1 MFADLNEKLSG
12 VFKRLRGEA
21 RITEANITEAVKQVR
36 MALLEAD
43 VNYKVVKSFIAE
55 VQAAAL
61 GESVLKSVSPAQ
73 QFIKIVHDNLVEIL
87 GGKDYVPS
95 IPLQSV
101 PPTIIM
107 LSGLQGSGKTTSA
120 GKLGRYFSKDGKNV
134 LLVACD
140 IYRPAAID
148 QLEVLGKNLNIE
160 VYSDKSSRDAVKIA
174 RAGMDYA
181 RKTAKDVVII
191 DTAGRLHIDEELMV
205 EVENVKKAVNP
216 HYTFFVADA
225 MTGQDAVNA
234 ATEFNNR
241 LEITGVILTKT
252 DGDARGGA
260 ALSIRYAT
268 GKPLMFIGTGE
279 RPDEFEF
286 FHPDRMA
293 SRILGMGDIVSLVE
307 KAQEVI
313 DEKEAED
320 MASKMKTGF
329 DYNDILKQ
337 FSMMSK
343 LGSLESIL
351 KLIPGLP
358 KINSSD
364 IDEKRIARTKAII
377 LSMTKGERSKKDPL
391 NSSRKKRIAQGAGV
405 HVSEVNKL
413 IDQLTNMNK
422 MMKKYGSKF
431 GGGKGEVNEK
441 ELNKLM
447 KGMNFN
453 RKFK

>member
-1 MFADLNEKLSG
+1 MFADLNEKLSS
-12 VFKRLRGEA
+12 VFKRLKGEA
-21 RITEANITEAVKQVR
+21 RISEANIAEAVKQVR

-43 VNYKVVKSFIAE
+43 VNYKVVKSFVSG
-55 VQAAAL
+55 VQEAAL
-61 GESVLKSVSPAQ
+61 GESVIKSVSPAQ

-87 GGKDYVPS
+87 GGKDYEPS
-95 IPLQSV
+95 LPLQPI

-120 GKLGRYFSKDGKNV
+120 GKLGRYFAKDGKNV
-134 LLVACD
+134 LLIAAD

-148 QLEVLGKNLNIE
+148 QLEVLGKNLNID
-160 VYSDKSSRDAVKIA
+160 VYSDKSSKDAVKIA
-174 RAGMDYA
+174 RDGLEYA
-181 RKTAKDVVII
+181 KKAAKDVVIV
-191 DTAGRLHIDEELMV
+191 DTAGRLHIDEELMQ
-205 EVENVKKAVNP
+205 EVENVKKAIAP

-279 RPDEFEF
+279 KPDEFEL

-307 KAQEVI
+307 RAQEVI
-313 DEKEAED
+313 DIEEAES
-320 MASKMKTGF
+320 MADKIKTGL

-337 FSMMSK
+337 FSMMNK
-343 LGSLESIL
+343 MGSLESIL
-351 KLIPGLP
+351 KMIPGLP
-358 KINSSD
+358 KISSAD
-364 IDEKRIARTKAII
+364 IDESRIKRTQAII
-377 LSMTKGERSKKDPL
+377 YSMTKRERTKQDAL
-391 NSSRKKRIAQGAGV
+391 NGSRKKRIARGAGV
-405 HVSEVNKL
+405 SVNEVNKL

-422 MMKKYGSKF
+422 MMKKVSRKV
-431 GGGKGEVNEK
+431 GGKTPDMNMK
-441 ELNKLM
+441 DLAKIM
-447 KGMNFN
+447 KGM
-453 RKFK
+453 KF

>member
-12 VFKRLRGEA
+12 VFKRLKGEA
-21 RITEANITEAVKQVR
+21 RISEANIAEAVKQVR

-43 VNYKVVKSFIAE
+43 VNYKVVKSFVSG
-55 VQAAAL
+55 VQEAAL
-61 GESVLKSVSPAQ
+61 GESVIKSVSPAQ

-87 GGKDYVPS
+87 GGKDYEPS
-95 IPLQSV
+95 LPLQPI

-120 GKLGRYFSKDGKNV
+120 GKLGRYFAKDGKNV
-134 LLVACD
+134 LLIAAD

-148 QLEVLGKNLNIE
+148 QLEVLGKNLNID
-160 VYSDKSSRDAVKIA
+160 VYSDKSSKDAVKIA
-174 RAGMDYA
+174 RDGLEYA
-181 RKTAKDVVII
+181 KKAAKDVVIV
-191 DTAGRLHIDEELMV
+191 DTAGRLHIDEELMQ
-205 EVENVKKAVNP
+205 EVENVKKAIAP

-241 LEITGVILTKT
+241 LEVTGVILTKT

-279 RPDEFEF
+279 KPDEFEL

-307 KAQEVI
+307 RAQEVI
-313 DEKEAED
+313 DIEEAES
-320 MASKMKTGF
+320 MADKIKTGL

-337 FSMMSK
+337 FSMMNK
-343 LGSLESIL
+343 MGSLESIL
-351 KLIPGLP
+351 KMIPGLP
-358 KINSSD
+358 KISSAD
-364 IDEKRIARTKAII
+364 IDESRIKRTQAII
-377 LSMTKGERSKKDPL
+377 YSMTKRERTKQDAL
-391 NSSRKKRIAQGAGV
+391 NGSRKKRIARGAGV
-405 HVSEVNKL
+405 SVNEVNKL

-422 MMKKYGSKF
+422 MMKKVSRKV
-431 GGGKGEVNEK
+431 GGKTPDMN
-441 ELNKLM
+441 M
-447 KGMNFN
+447 KDLAKIMKSM
-453 RKFK
+453 KF

>member
-12 VFKRLRGEA
+12 VFKRLKGEA
-21 RITEANITEAVKQVR
+21 RISEANIAEAVKQVR

-43 VNYKVVKSFIAE
+43 VNYKVVKSFVSG
-55 VQAAAL
+55 VQEAAL
-61 GESVLKSVSPAQ
+61 GESVIKSVSPAQ

-87 GGKDYVPS
+87 GGKDYEPS
-95 IPLQSV
+95 LPLQPI

-120 GKLGRYFSKDGKNV
+120 GKLGRYFAKDGKNV
-134 LLVACD
+134 LLIAAD

-148 QLEVLGKNLNIE
+148 QLEVLGKNLNID
-160 VYSDKSSRDAVKIA
+160 VYSDKSSKDAVKIA
-174 RAGMDYA
+174 RDGLEYA
-181 RKTAKDVVII
+181 KKAAKDVVIV
-191 DTAGRLHIDEELMV
+191 DTAGRLHIDEELMQ
-205 EVENVKKAVNP
+205 EVENVKKAIAP

-241 LEITGVILTKT
+241 LEVTGVILTKT

-279 RPDEFEF
+279 KPDEFEL

-307 KAQEVI
+307 RAQEVI
-313 DEKEAED
+313 DIEEAES
-320 MASKMKTGF
+320 MADKIKTGL

-337 FSMMSK
+337 FSMMNK
-343 LGSLESIL
+343 MGSLESIL
-351 KLIPGLP
+351 KMIPGLP
-358 KINSSD
+358 KINSAD
-364 IDEKRIARTKAII
+364 IDESRIKRTQAII
-377 LSMTKGERSKKDPL
+377 YSMTKRERAKKDPL
-391 NSSRKKRIAQGAGV
+391 NGSRKKRIARGAGV
-405 HVSEVNKL
+405 SVNEVNKL

-422 MMKKYGSKF
+422 MMKKVSRKV
-431 GGGKGEVNEK
+431 GGKTPDMNMK
-441 ELNKLM
+441 DLAKIM
-447 KGMNFN
+447 KGM
-453 RKFK
+453 KF

>member
-12 VFKRLRGEA
+12 VFKRLKGEA
-21 RITEANITEAVKQVR
+21 RISEANIAEAVKQVR

-43 VNYKVVKSFIAE
+43 VNYKVVKSFVSG
-55 VQAAAL
+55 VQEAAL
-61 GESVLKSVSPAQ
+61 GESVIKSVSPAQ
-73 QFIKIVHDNLVEIL
+73 QFIKIVHDNLVDIL
-87 GGKDYVPS
+87 GGKDYEPS
-95 IPLQSV
+95 LPLQPI

-120 GKLGRYFSKDGKNV
+120 GKLGRYFAKDGKNV
-134 LLVACD
+134 LLIAAD

-148 QLEVLGKNLNIE
+148 QLEVLGKNLNID
-160 VYSDKSSRDAVKIA
+160 VYSDKSSKDAVKIA
-174 RAGMDYA
+174 RDGLEYA
-181 RKTAKDVVII
+181 KKAAKDVVIV
-191 DTAGRLHIDEELMV
+191 DTAGRLHIDEELMQ
-205 EVENVKKAVNP
+205 EVENVKKAIAP

-241 LEITGVILTKT
+241 LEVTGVILTKT

-279 RPDEFEF
+279 KPDEFEL

-307 KAQEVI
+307 RAQEVI
-313 DEKEAED
+313 DIEEAES
-320 MASKMKTGF
+320 MADKIKTGL

-337 FSMMSK
+337 FSMMNK
-343 LGSLESIL
+343 MGSLESIL
-351 KLIPGLP
+351 KMIPGLP
-358 KINSSD
+358 KISSAD
-364 IDEKRIARTKAII
+364 IDESRIKRTQAII
-377 LSMTKGERSKKDPL
+377 YSMTKRERAKQDPL
-391 NSSRKKRIAQGAGV
+391 NGSRKKRIARGAGV
-405 HVSEVNKL
+405 SVNEVNKL

-422 MMKKYGSKF
+422 MMKKVRRKV
-431 GGGKGEVNEK
+431 GGKTPDMNMK
-441 ELNKLM
+441 DLAKIM
-447 KGMNFN
+447 KGM
-453 RKFK
+453 KF

>member
-12 VFKRLRGEA
+12 VFKRLKGEA
-21 RITEANITEAVKQVR
+21 RISEANIAEAVKQVR

-43 VNYKVVKSFIAE
+43 VNYKVVKSFVSG
-55 VQAAAL
+55 VQEAAL
-61 GESVLKSVSPAQ
+61 GESVIKSVSPAQ
-73 QFIKIVHDNLVEIL
+73 QFIKIVHDNLVDIL
-87 GGKDYVPS
+87 GGKDYEPS
-95 IPLQSV
+95 IPLQPI

-120 GKLGRYFSKDGKNV
+120 GKLGRYFAKEGKNV
-134 LLVACD
+134 LLIAAD

-148 QLEVLGKNLNIE
+148 QLEVLGKNLNID
-160 VYSDKSSRDAVKIA
+160 VYSDKSSKDAVKIA
-174 RAGMDYA
+174 HDGLEYA
-181 RKTAKDVVII
+181 KKAAKDVVII
-191 DTAGRLHIDEELMV
+191 DTAGRLHIDEELMQ
-205 EVENVKKAVNP
+205 EVENVKKAVAP

-279 RPDEFEF
+279 KPDEFEL

-307 KAQEVI
+307 RAQEVI
-313 DEKEAED
+313 DIEDAEN
-320 MASKMKTGF
+320 MAGKIKTGL

-337 FSMMSK
+337 FSMMNK
-343 LGSLESIL
+343 MGSLESIL

-358 KINSSD
+358 KINSAD
-364 IDEKRIARTKAII
+364 IDESRIKRTQAII
-377 LSMTKGERSKKDPL
+377 YSMTKRERSKQDPL
-391 NSSRKKRIAQGAGV
+391 NGSRKKRIARGAGV
-405 HVSEVNKL
+405 SVNEVNKL

-422 MMKKYGSKF
+422 MMKKVSRKV
-431 GGGKGEVNEK
+431 GGKTPDMNMK
-441 ELNKLM
+441 DLAKIM
-447 KGMNFN
+447 KGM
-453 RKFK
+453 KF

>member
-12 VFKRLRGEA
+12 VFKRLKGEA
-21 RITEANITEAVKQVR
+21 RISEANIAEAVKQVR

-43 VNYKVVKSFIAE
+43 VNYKVVKSFVSG
-55 VQAAAL
+55 VQEAAL
-61 GESVLKSVSPAQ
+61 GESVIKSVSPAQ

-87 GGKDYVPS
+87 GGKDYEPS
-95 IPLQSV
+95 LPLQPI

-120 GKLGRYFSKDGKNV
+120 GKLGRYFAKDGKNV
-134 LLVACD
+134 LLIAAD

-148 QLEVLGKNLNIE
+148 QLEVLGKNLNID
-160 VYSDKSSRDAVKIA
+160 VYSDKSSKDAVKIA
-174 RAGMDYA
+174 RDGLEYA
-181 RKTAKDVVII
+181 KKAAKDVVIV
-191 DTAGRLHIDEELMV
+191 DTAGRLHIDEELMQ
-205 EVENVKKAVNP
+205 EVENVKKAIAP

-279 RPDEFEF
+279 KPDEFEL

-307 KAQEVI
+307 RAQEVI
-313 DEKEAED
+313 DIEEAES
-320 MASKMKTGF
+320 MADKIKTGL

-337 FSMMSK
+337 FSMMNK
-343 LGSLESIL
+343 MGSLESIL
-351 KLIPGLP
+351 KMIPGLP
-358 KINSSD
+358 KINSAD
-364 IDEKRIARTKAII
+364 IDESRIKRTQAII
-377 LSMTKGERSKKDPL
+377 YSMTKRERTKQDAL
-391 NSSRKKRIAQGAGV
+391 NGSRKKRIARGAGV
-405 HVSEVNKL
+405 SVNEVNKL

-422 MMKKYGSKF
+422 MMKKISRKV
-431 GGGKGEVNEK
+431 GGKTPDMNMK
-441 ELNKLM
+441 DLAKIM
-447 KGMNFN
+447 KGM
-453 RKFK
+453 KF

>member
-12 VFKRLRGEA
+12 VFKRLKGEA
-21 RITEANITEAVKQVR
+21 RISEANIAEVVKQVR

-43 VNYKVVKSFIAE
+43 VNYKVVKSFVSG
-55 VQAAAL
+55 VQEAAL
-61 GESVLKSVSPAQ
+61 GESVIKSVSPAQ

-87 GGKDYVPS
+87 GGKDYES
-95 IPLQSV
+95 SLPLQPI

-120 GKLGRYFSKDGKNV
+120 GKLGRYFAKDGKNV
-134 LLVACD
+134 LLIAAD

-148 QLEVLGKNLNIE
+148 QLEVLGKNLNID
-160 VYSDKSSRDAVKIA
+160 VYSDKSSKDAVKIA
-174 RAGMDYA
+174 RDGLEYA
-181 RKTAKDVVII
+181 KKAAKDVVIV
-191 DTAGRLHIDEELMV
+191 DTAGRLHIDEELMQ
-205 EVENVKKAVNP
+205 EVENVKKAIAP

-241 LEITGVILTKT
+241 LEVTGVILTKT

-279 RPDEFEF
+279 KPDEFEL

-307 KAQEVI
+307 RAQEVI
-313 DEKEAED
+313 DIEEAES
-320 MASKMKTGF
+320 MADKIKTGL

-337 FSMMSK
+337 FSMMNK
-343 LGSLESIL
+343 MGSLESIL
-351 KLIPGLP
+351 KMIPGLP
-358 KINSSD
+358 KISSAD
-364 IDEKRIARTKAII
+364 IDESRIKRTQAII
-377 LSMTKGERSKKDPL
+377 YSMTKRERAKQDPL
-391 NSSRKKRIAQGAGV
+391 NGSRKKRIARGAGV
-405 HVSEVNKL
+405 SVNEVNKL

-422 MMKKYGSKF
+422 MMKKVRRKV
-431 GGGKGEVNEK
+431 GGKTPDMNMK
-441 ELNKLM
+441 DLAKIM
-447 KGMNFN
+447 KGM
-453 RKFK
+453 KF

>member
-12 VFKRLRGEA
+12 VFKRLKGEA
-21 RITEANITEAVKQVR
+21 RISEANIAEAVKQVR

-43 VNYKVVKSFIAE
+43 VNYKVVKSFISG
-55 VQAAAL
+55 VQEAAL
-61 GESVLKSVSPAQ
+61 GESVIKSVSPAQ

-87 GGKDYVPS
+87 GGKDYEPS
-95 IPLQSV
+95 LPLQSI

-120 GKLGRYFSKDGKNV
+120 GKLGRYFAKDGKNV
-134 LLVACD
+134 LLIAAD

-148 QLEVLGKNLNIE
+148 QLEVLGKNLSID
-160 VYSDKSSRDAVKIA
+160 VYSDKSSKDAVKIV
-174 RAGMDYA
+174 RDGLEYA
-181 RKTAKDVVII
+181 KKAAKDIVIV
-191 DTAGRLHIDEELMV
+191 DTAGRLHIDEELMQ
-205 EVENVKKAVNP
+205 EVENVKKAVSP

-268 GKPLMFIGTGE
+268 SKPLMFIGTGE
-279 RPDEFEF
+279 KPDEFEL

-307 KAQEVI
+307 RAQEVI
-313 DEKEAED
+313 DVEEAEM
-320 MASKMKTGF
+320 MAGKIKTGL

-337 FSMMSK
+337 FSMMNK
-343 LGSLESIL
+343 MGSLESIL
-351 KLIPGLP
+351 KMIPGLP
-358 KINSSD
+358 KINSAD
-364 IDEKRIARTKAII
+364 IDESRIKRTQAII
-377 LSMTKGERSKKDPL
+377 YSMTKRERTRQDAL
-391 NSSRKKRIAQGAGV
+391 NGSRKKRIARGAGV
-405 HVSEVNKL
+405 SVNEVNKL

-422 MMKKYGSKF
+422 MMKKVSRKV
-431 GGGKGEVNEK
+431 GGKTPDMNMK
-441 ELNKLM
+441 DLAKLM
-447 KGMNFN
+447 KGM
-453 RKFK
+453 KF

>member
-12 VFKRLRGEA
+12 VFKRLKGEA
-21 RITEANITEAVKQVR
+21 RISEANIAEAVKQVR

-43 VNYKVVKSFIAE
+43 VNYKVVKSFVSG
-55 VQAAAL
+55 VQEAAL
-61 GESVLKSVSPAQ
+61 GESVIKSISPTQ
-73 QFIKIVHDNLVEIL
+73 QFIKIVHDNLVDIL
-87 GGKDYVPS
+87 GGKDYEPS
-95 IPLQSV
+95 LPLQPI

-120 GKLGRYFSKDGKNV
+120 GKLGRYFAKDGKNV
-134 LLVACD
+134 LLIAAD

-148 QLEVLGKNLNIE
+148 QLEVLGKNLNID
-160 VYSDKSSRDAVKIA
+160 VYSDKSSKDAVKIA
-174 RAGMDYA
+174 RDGLEYA
-181 RKTAKDVVII
+181 KKAAKDVVIV
-191 DTAGRLHIDEELMV
+191 DTAGRLHIDEELMQ
-205 EVENVKKAVNP
+205 EVENVKKAIAP

-279 RPDEFEF
+279 KPDEFEL

-307 KAQEVI
+307 RAQEVI
-313 DEKEAED
+313 DIEEAES
-320 MASKMKTGF
+320 MADKIKTGL

-337 FSMMSK
+337 FSMMNK
-343 LGSLESIL
+343 MGSLESIL
-351 KLIPGLP
+351 KMIPGLP
-358 KINSSD
+358 KINSAD
-364 IDEKRIARTKAII
+364 IDESRIKRTQAII
-377 LSMTKGERSKKDPL
+377 YSMTKRERTKQDAL
-391 NSSRKKRIAQGAGV
+391 NGSRKKRIARGAGV
-405 HVSEVNKL
+405 SVNEVNKL

-422 MMKKYGSKF
+422 MMKKVSRKV
-431 GGGKGEVNEK
+431 GGKTPDMNMK
-441 ELNKLM
+441 DLAKIM
-447 KGMNFN
+447 KGM
-453 RKFK
+453 KF

>member
-12 VFKRLRGEA
+12 VFKRLKGEA
-21 RITEANITEAVKQVR
+21 RISEANIAEAVKQVR

-43 VNYKVVKSFIAE
+43 VNYKVVKSFVSG
-55 VQAAAL
+55 VQEAAL
-61 GESVLKSVSPAQ
+61 GESVIKSVSPAQ

-87 GGKDYVPS
+87 GGKDYES
-95 IPLQSV
+95 SLPLQPI

-120 GKLGRYFSKDGKNV
+120 GKLGRYFAKDGKNV
-134 LLVACD
+134 LLIAAD

-148 QLEVLGKNLNIE
+148 QLEVLGKNLNID
-160 VYSDKSSRDAVKIA
+160 VYSDKSSKDAVKIA
-174 RAGMDYA
+174 RDGLEYA
-181 RKTAKDVVII
+181 KKAAKDVVIV
-191 DTAGRLHIDEELMV
+191 DTAGRLHIDEELMQ
-205 EVENVKKAVNP
+205 EVENVKKAIAP

-241 LEITGVILTKT
+241 LEVTGVILTKT

-279 RPDEFEF
+279 KPDEFEL

-307 KAQEVI
+307 RAQEVI
-313 DEKEAED
+313 DIEEAES
-320 MASKMKTGF
+320 MADKIKTGL

-337 FSMMSK
+337 FSMMNK
-343 LGSLESIL
+343 MGSLESIL
-351 KLIPGLP
+351 KMIPGLP
-358 KINSSD
+358 KISSAD
-364 IDEKRIARTKAII
+364 IDESRIKRTQAII
-377 LSMTKGERSKKDPL
+377 YSMTKRERTKQDAL
-391 NSSRKKRIAQGAGV
+391 NGSRKKRIARGAGV
-405 HVSEVNKL
+405 SVNEVNKL

-422 MMKKYGSKF
+422 MMKKVSRKV
-431 GGGKGEVNEK
+431 GGKTPDMNMK
-441 ELNKLM
+441 DLAKIM
-447 KGMNFN
+447 KGM
-453 RKFK
+453 KF

>member
-12 VFKRLRGEA
+12 VFKRLKGEA
-21 RITEANITEAVKQVR
+21 RISEANIAEAVKQVR

-43 VNYKVVKSFIAE
+43 VNYKVVKSFVSG
-55 VQAAAL
+55 VQEAAL
-61 GESVLKSVSPAQ
+61 GESVIKSVSPAQ

-87 GGKDYVPS
+87 GGKDYEPS
-95 IPLQSV
+95 LPLQPI

-120 GKLGRYFSKDGKNV
+120 GKLGRYFAKDGKNV
-134 LLVACD
+134 LLIAAD

-148 QLEVLGKNLNIE
+148 QLEVLGKNLNID
-160 VYSDKSSRDAVKIA
+160 VYSDKSSKDAVKIA
-174 RAGMDYA
+174 RDGLEYA
-181 RKTAKDVVII
+181 KKAAKDVVIV
-191 DTAGRLHIDEELMV
+191 DTAGRLHIDEELMQ
-205 EVENVKKAVNP
+205 EVENVKKAIAP

-241 LEITGVILTKT
+241 LEVTGVILTKT

-279 RPDEFEF
+279 KPDEFEL

-307 KAQEVI
+307 RAQEVI
-313 DEKEAED
+313 DIEEAES
-320 MASKMKTGF
+320 MADKIKTGL

-337 FSMMSK
+337 FSMMNK
-343 LGSLESIL
+343 MGSLESIL
-351 KLIPGLP
+351 KMIPGLP
-358 KINSSD
+358 KISSAD
-364 IDEKRIARTKAII
+364 IDESRIKRTQAII
-377 LSMTKGERSKKDPL
+377 YSMTKRERTKQDPL
-391 NSSRKKRIAQGAGV
+391 NGSRKKRIARGAGV
-405 HVSEVNKL
+405 SVNEVNKL

-422 MMKKYGSKF
+422 MMKKVSRKV
-431 GGGKGEVNEK
+431 GGKTPDMNMK
-441 ELNKLM
+441 DLAKMM
-447 KGMNFN
+447 KGM
-453 RKFK
+453 KF

>member
-1 MFADLNEKLSG
+1 MFADLNEKLSS
-12 VFKRLRGEA
+12 VFKRLKGEA
-21 RITEANITEAVKQVR
+21 RISEANIAEAVKQVR

-43 VNYKVVKSFIAE
+43 VNYKVVKSFVSG
-55 VQAAAL
+55 VQEAAL
-61 GESVLKSVSPAQ
+61 GESVIKSVSPAQ

-87 GGKDYVPS
+87 GGKDYEPS
-95 IPLQSV
+95 LPLQPI

-120 GKLGRYFSKDGKNV
+120 GKLGRYFAKDGKNV
-134 LLVACD
+134 LLIAAD

-148 QLEVLGKNLNIE
+148 QLEVLGKNLNID
-160 VYSDKSSRDAVKIA
+160 VYSDKSSKDAVKIA
-174 RAGMDYA
+174 RDGLEYA
-181 RKTAKDVVII
+181 KKAAKDVVIV
-191 DTAGRLHIDEELMV
+191 DTAGRLHIDEELMQ
-205 EVENVKKAVNP
+205 EVENVKKAIAP

-241 LEITGVILTKT
+241 LEVTGVILTKT

-279 RPDEFEF
+279 KPDEFEL

-307 KAQEVI
+307 RAQEVI
-313 DEKEAED
+313 DIEEAES
-320 MASKMKTGF
+320 MADKIKTGL

-337 FSMMSK
+337 FSMMNK
-343 LGSLESIL
+343 MGSLESIL
-351 KLIPGLP
+351 KMIPGLP
-358 KINSSD
+358 KISSAD
-364 IDEKRIARTKAII
+364 IDESRIKRTQAII
-377 LSMTKGERSKKDPL
+377 YSMTKRERIKQDAL
-391 NSSRKKRIAQGAGV
+391 NGSRKKRIARGAGV
-405 HVSEVNKL
+405 SVNEVNKL

-422 MMKKYGSKF
+422 MMKKVSRKV
-431 GGGKGEVNEK
+431 GGKTPDMNMEDLAK
-441 ELNKLM
+441 IM
-447 KGMNFN
+447 KGM
-453 RKFK
+453 KF

>member
-12 VFKRLRGEA
+12 VFKRLKGEA
-21 RITEANITEAVKQVR
+21 RISEANIAEAVKQVR

-43 VNYKVVKSFIAE
+43 VNYKVVKSFVSG
-55 VQAAAL
+55 VQEAAL
-61 GESVLKSVSPAQ
+61 GESVIKSVSPAQ

-87 GGKDYVPS
+87 GGKDYEPS
-95 IPLQSV
+95 LPLQPI

-120 GKLGRYFSKDGKNV
+120 GKLGRYFAKDGKNV
-134 LLVACD
+134 LLIAAD

-148 QLEVLGKNLNIE
+148 QLEVLGKNLNID
-160 VYSDKSSRDAVKIA
+160 VYSDKSSKDAVKIA
-174 RAGMDYA
+174 RDGLEYA
-181 RKTAKDVVII
+181 KKAAKDVVIV
-191 DTAGRLHIDEELMV
+191 DTAGRLHIDEELMQ
-205 EVENVKKAVNP
+205 EVENVKKAIAP

-279 RPDEFEF
+279 KPDEFEL

-307 KAQEVI
+307 RAQEVI
-313 DEKEAED
+313 DIEEAES
-320 MASKMKTGF
+320 MADKIKTGL

-337 FSMMSK
+337 FSMMNK
-343 LGSLESIL
+343 MGSLESIL
-351 KLIPGLP
+351 KMIPGLP
-358 KINSSD
+358 KISSAD
-364 IDEKRIARTKAII
+364 IDESRIKRTQAII
-377 LSMTKGERSKKDPL
+377 YSMTKRERTKQDAL
-391 NSSRKKRIAQGAGV
+391 NGSRKKRIARGAGV
-405 HVSEVNKL
+405 SVNEVNKL

-422 MMKKYGSKF
+422 MMKKVSRKV
-431 GGGKGEVNEK
+431 GGKTPDMNMK
-441 ELNKLM
+441 DLAKIM
-447 KGMNFN
+447 KGM
-453 RKFK
+453 KF

>member
-12 VFKRLRGEA
+12 VFKRLKGEA
-21 RITEANITEAVKQVR
+21 RISEANIAEAVKQVR

-43 VNYKVVKSFIAE
+43 VNYKVVKSFVSG
-55 VQAAAL
+55 VQEAAL
-61 GESVLKSVSPAQ
+61 GESVVKSVSPAQ

-87 GGKDYVPS
+87 GGKDYEPS
-95 IPLQSV
+95 LPLQPI

-120 GKLGRYFSKDGKNV
+120 GKLGRYFAKDGKNV
-134 LLVACD
+134 LLIAAD

-148 QLEVLGKNLNIE
+148 QLEVLGKNLNID
-160 VYSDKSSRDAVKIA
+160 VYSDKSSKDAVKIA
-174 RAGMDYA
+174 RDGLEYA
-181 RKTAKDVVII
+181 KKAAKDVVIV
-191 DTAGRLHIDEELMV
+191 DTAGRLHIDEELMQ
-205 EVENVKKAVNP
+205 EVENVKKAIAP

-279 RPDEFEF
+279 KPDEFEL

-293 SRILGMGDIVSLVE
+293 SRILGMGDIISLVE
-307 KAQEVI
+307 RAQEVI
-313 DEKEAED
+313 DIEEAES
-320 MASKMKTGF
+320 MADKIKTGL

-337 FSMMSK
+337 FSMMNK
-343 LGSLESIL
+343 MGSLESIL
-351 KLIPGLP
+351 KMIPGLP
-358 KINSSD
+358 KISSAD
-364 IDEKRIARTKAII
+364 IDESRIKRTQAII
-377 LSMTKGERSKKDPL
+377 YSMTKRERTKQDAL
-391 NSSRKKRIAQGAGV
+391 NGSRKKRIARGAGV
-405 HVSEVNKL
+405 SVNEVNKL

-422 MMKKYGSKF
+422 MMKKVSRKV
-431 GGGKGEVNEK
+431 GGKTPDMNMK
-441 ELNKLM
+441 DLAKIM
-447 KGMNFN
+447 KGM
-453 RKFK
+453 KF

>member
-12 VFKRLRGEA
+12 VFKRLKGET
-21 RITEANITEAVKQVR
+21 RISEANIADAVKQVR

-43 VNYKVVKSFIAE
+43 VNYKVVKSFIAG
-55 VQAAAL
+55 VQEAAL
-61 GESVLKSVSPAQ
+61 GESVIKSVSPAQ
-73 QFIKIVHDNLVEIL
+73 QFIKIVHDNLVDIL
-87 GGKDYVPS
+87 GGKDYTPS
-95 IPLQSV
+95 LPLKPI

-134 LLVACD
+134 LLIAAD

-148 QLEVLGKNLNIE
+148 QLEVLGKNLNID
-160 VYSDKSSRDAVKIA
+160 VYSDKKCKDAVKIA
-174 RAGMDYA
+174 RDGLEYA
-181 RKTAKDVVII
+181 KKAAKDVVIV
-191 DTAGRLHIDEELMV
+191 DTAGRLHIDEELMK
-205 EVENVKKAVNP
+205 EVENVKKTIAP
-216 HYTFFVADA
+216 DYTFFVADA

-241 LEITGVILTKT
+241 LEVTGVILTKT

-279 RPDEFEF
+279 KPDEFEL

-313 DEKEAED
+313 DIEEAD
-320 MASKMKTGF
+320 NMASKIKTGL

-337 FSMMSK
+337 FSMMNK
-343 LGSLESIL
+343 MGSLESIL

-358 KINSSD
+358 KISSSD
-364 IDEKRIARTKAII
+364 IDEKKLERTKAII
-377 LSMTKGERSKKDPL
+377 YSMTKKERAKIDPL
-391 NSSRKKRIAQGAGV
+391 NSSRKKRIARGAGV
-405 HVSEVNKL
+405 SVNEVNKL

-422 MMKKYGSKF
+422 MMKKF
-431 GGGKGEVNEK
+431 GKNMGGKKPEVNMRDFAK
-441 ELNKLM
+441 MM
-447 KGMNFN
+447 KGMNF
-453 RKFK
+453 K

>member
-12 VFKRLRGEA
+12 VFKRLKGEA
-21 RITEANITEAVKQVR
+21 RISEANIAEAVKQVR

-43 VNYKVVKSFIAE
+43 VNYKVVKSFVSG
-55 VQAAAL
+55 VQEAAL
-61 GESVLKSVSPAQ
+61 GESVIKSVSPAQ
-73 QFIKIVHDNLVEIL
+73 QFIKIVHDNLVDIL
-87 GGKDYVPS
+87 GGKDYEPS
-95 IPLQSV
+95 IPLQPI

-120 GKLGRYFSKDGKNV
+120 GKLGRYFAKEGKNV
-134 LLVACD
+134 LLIAAD

-148 QLEVLGKNLNIE
+148 QLEVLGKNLNID
-160 VYSDKSSRDAVKIA
+160 VYSDKSSKDAVKIA
-174 RAGMDYA
+174 RDGLEYA
-181 RKTAKDVVII
+181 KKAAKDVVII
-191 DTAGRLHIDEELMV
+191 DTAGRLHIDEELMQ
-205 EVENVKKAVNP
+205 EVENVKKAVAP

-279 RPDEFEF
+279 KPDEFEL

-307 KAQEVI
+307 RAQEVI
-313 DEKEAED
+313 DIEDAEN
-320 MASKMKTGF
+320 MAGKIKTGL

-337 FSMMSK
+337 FSMMNK
-343 LGSLESIL
+343 MGSLESIL

-358 KINSSD
+358 KINSAD
-364 IDEKRIARTKAII
+364 IDESRIKRTQAII
-377 LSMTKGERSKKDPL
+377 YSMTKRERSKQDPL
-391 NSSRKKRIAQGAGV
+391 NGSRKKRIARGAGV
-405 HVSEVNKL
+405 SVNEVNKL

-422 MMKKYGSKF
+422 MMKKVSRKV
-431 GGGKGEVNEK
+431 GGKTPDMNMK
-441 ELNKLM
+441 DLAKIM
-447 KGMNFN
+447 KGM
-453 RKFK
+453 KF

>member
-12 VFKRLRGEA
+12 VFKRLKGEA
-21 RITEANITEAVKQVR
+21 RISEANIAEAVKQVR

-43 VNYKVVKSFIAE
+43 VNYKVVKSFVSG
-55 VQAAAL
+55 VQEAAL
-61 GESVLKSVSPAQ
+61 GESVIKSVSPAQ

-87 GGKDYVPS
+87 GGKDYEPS
-95 IPLQSV
+95 LPLQPI

-120 GKLGRYFSKDGKNV
+120 GKLGRYFAKDGKNV
-134 LLVACD
+134 LLIAAD

-148 QLEVLGKNLNIE
+148 QLEVLGKNLNID
-160 VYSDKSSRDAVKIA
+160 VYSDKSSKDAVKIA
-174 RAGMDYA
+174 RDGLEYA
-181 RKTAKDVVII
+181 KKAAKDVVIV
-191 DTAGRLHIDEELMV
+191 DTAGRLHIDEELMQ
-205 EVENVKKAVNP
+205 EVENVKKAIAP

-241 LEITGVILTKT
+241 LEVTGVILTKT

-279 RPDEFEF
+279 KPDEFEL

-307 KAQEVI
+307 RAQEVI
-313 DEKEAED
+313 DIEEAES
-320 MASKMKTGF
+320 MADKIKTGL

-337 FSMMSK
+337 FSMMNK
-343 LGSLESIL
+343 MGSLESIL
-351 KLIPGLP
+351 KMIPGLL
-358 KINSSD
+358 KISSAD
-364 IDEKRIARTKAII
+364 IDESRIKRTQAII
-377 LSMTKGERSKKDPL
+377 YSMTKRERTKQDAL
-391 NSSRKKRIAQGAGV
+391 NGSRKKRIARGAGV
-405 HVSEVNKL
+405 SVNEVNKL

-422 MMKKYGSKF
+422 MMKKVSRKV
-431 GGGKGEVNEK
+431 GGKTPDMNMK
-441 ELNKLM
+441 DLAKIM
-447 KGMNFN
+447 KGM
-453 RKFK
+453 KF

>member
-12 VFKRLRGEA
+12 VFKRLKGEA
-21 RITEANITEAVKQVR
+21 RISEANIAEAVKQVR

-43 VNYKVVKSFIAE
+43 VNYKVVKSFVSGVQE
-55 VQAAAL
+55 VAL
-61 GESVLKSVSPAQ
+61 GESVIKSVSPAQ

-87 GGKDYVPS
+87 GGKDYEPS
-95 IPLQSV
+95 LPLQPI

-134 LLVACD
+134 LLIAAD

-148 QLEVLGKNLNIE
+148 QLEVLGKNLNID
-160 VYSDKSSRDAVKIA
+160 VYSDKSSKDAVKIA
-174 RAGMDYA
+174 RDGLEYA
-181 RKTAKDVVII
+181 KKAAKDVVIV
-191 DTAGRLHIDEELMV
+191 DTAGRLHIDEELMQ
-205 EVENVKKAVNP
+205 EVENVKKAIAP

-279 RPDEFEF
+279 KVDEFEL

-307 KAQEVI
+307 RAQEVI
-313 DEKEAED
+313 DIEEAES
-320 MASKMKTGF
+320 MADKIKTGL

-337 FSMMSK
+337 FSMMNK
-343 LGSLESIL
+343 MGSLESIL
-351 KLIPGLP
+351 RMIPGLP
-358 KINSSD
+358 KINSAD
-364 IDEKRIARTKAII
+364 IDESRIKRTQAII
-377 LSMTKGERSKKDPL
+377 YSMTKRERAKKDPL
-391 NSSRKKRIAQGAGV
+391 NGSRKKRIARGAGV
-405 HVSEVNKL
+405 SVNEVNKL

-422 MMKKYGSKF
+422 MMKKVSRKV
-431 GGGKGEVNEK
+431 GGKTPDMNMK
-441 ELNKLM
+441 DLAKIM
-447 KGMNFN
+447 KGM
-453 RKFK
+453 KF

>member
-12 VFKRLRGEA
+12 VFKRLKGEA
-21 RITEANITEAVKQVR
+21 RISEANIAEAVKQVR

-43 VNYKVVKSFIAE
+43 VNYKVVKSFVSGVHE
-55 VQAAAL
+55 AAL
-61 GESVLKSVSPAQ
+61 GESVIKSVSPAQ
-73 QFIKIVHDNLVEIL
+73 QFIKIVHDNLVDIL
-87 GGKDYVPS
+87 GGKDYEPS
-95 IPLQSV
+95 IPLQPI

-120 GKLGRYFSKDGKNV
+120 GKLGRYFAKEGKNV
-134 LLVACD
+134 LLIAAD

-148 QLEVLGKNLNIE
+148 QLEVLGKNLNID
-160 VYSDKSSRDAVKIA
+160 VYSDKSSKDAVKIA
-174 RAGMDYA
+174 RDGLEYA
-181 RKTAKDVVII
+181 KKAAKDVVII
-191 DTAGRLHIDEELMV
+191 DTAGRLHIDEELMQ
-205 EVENVKKAVNP
+205 EVENVKKAVAP

-279 RPDEFEF
+279 KPDEFEL

-307 KAQEVI
+307 RAQEVI
-313 DEKEAED
+313 DIEDAEN
-320 MASKMKTGF
+320 MAGKIKTGL

-337 FSMMSK
+337 FSMMNK
-343 LGSLESIL
+343 MGSLESIL

-358 KINSSD
+358 KINSAD
-364 IDEKRIARTKAII
+364 IDESRIKRTQAII
-377 LSMTKGERSKKDPL
+377 YSMTKRERSKQDPL
-391 NSSRKKRIAQGAGV
+391 NGSRKKRIARGAGV
-405 HVSEVNKL
+405 SVNEVNKL

-422 MMKKYGSKF
+422 MMKKVSRKV
-431 GGGKGEVNEK
+431 GGKTPDMNMK
-441 ELNKLM
+441 DLAKIM
-447 KGMNFN
+447 KGM
-453 RKFK
+453 KF

>member
-12 VFKRLRGEA
+12 VFKRLKGEA
-21 RITEANITEAVKQVR
+21 RISEANIAEAVKQVR

-43 VNYKVVKSFIAE
+43 VNYKVVKSFVSG
-55 VQAAAL
+55 VQEAAL
-61 GESVLKSVSPAQ
+61 GESVIKSVSPAQ
-73 QFIKIVHDNLVEIL
+73 QFIKIVHDNLVDIL

-95 IPLQSV
+95 LPLQPI

-120 GKLGRYFSKDGKNV
+120 GKLGRYFAKDGKNV
-134 LLVACD
+134 LLIAAD

-148 QLEVLGKNLNIE
+148 QLEVLGKNLNID
-160 VYSDKSSRDAVKIA
+160 VYSDKSSKDAVKIA
-174 RAGMDYA
+174 RDGLEYA
-181 RKTAKDVVII
+181 KKAAKDVVIV
-191 DTAGRLHIDEELMV
+191 DTAGRLHIDEELMQ
-205 EVENVKKAVNP
+205 EVENVKKAIAP

-279 RPDEFEF
+279 KPDEFEL

-307 KAQEVI
+307 RAQEVI
-313 DEKEAED
+313 DIEEAES
-320 MASKMKTGF
+320 MADKIKTGL

-337 FSMMSK
+337 FSMMNK
-343 LGSLESIL
+343 MGSLESIL
-351 KLIPGLP
+351 KMIPGLP
-358 KINSSD
+358 KINSAD
-364 IDEKRIARTKAII
+364 IDESRIKRTQAII
-377 LSMTKGERSKKDPL
+377 YSMTKRERTKQDAL
-391 NSSRKKRIAQGAGV
+391 NGSRKKRIARGAGV
-405 HVSEVNKL
+405 SVNEVNKL

-422 MMKKYGSKF
+422 MMKKVSRKV
-431 GGGKGEVNEK
+431 GGKTPDMNMK
-441 ELNKLM
+441 DLAKIM
-447 KGMNFN
+447 KGM
-453 RKFK
+453 KF

>member
-12 VFKRLRGEA
+12 VFKRLKGEA
-21 RITEANITEAVKQVR
+21 RISEANIAEAVKQVR

-43 VNYKVVKSFIAE
+43 VNYKVVKSFVSG
-55 VQAAAL
+55 VQEAAL
-61 GESVLKSVSPAQ
+61 GESVIKSVSPAQ

-87 GGKDYVPS
+87 GGKDYEPS
-95 IPLQSV
+95 LPLQPI

-120 GKLGRYFSKDGKNV
+120 GKLGRYFAKDGKNV
-134 LLVACD
+134 LLIAAD

-148 QLEVLGKNLNIE
+148 QLEVLGKNLSID
-160 VYSDKSSRDAVKIA
+160 VYSDKSSKDAVKIA
-174 RAGMDYA
+174 RDGLEYA
-181 RKTAKDVVII
+181 KKAAKDVVIV
-191 DTAGRLHIDEELMV
+191 DTAGRLHIDEELMQ
-205 EVENVKKAVNP
+205 EVENVKKAIAP

-241 LEITGVILTKT
+241 LEVTGVILTKT

-279 RPDEFEF
+279 KPDEFEL

-307 KAQEVI
+307 RAQEVI
-313 DEKEAED
+313 DIEEAES
-320 MASKMKTGF
+320 MADKIKTGL

-337 FSMMSK
+337 FSMMNK
-343 LGSLESIL
+343 MGSLESIL
-351 KLIPGLP
+351 KMIPGLP
-358 KINSSD
+358 KISSAD
-364 IDEKRIARTKAII
+364 IDESRIKRTQAII
-377 LSMTKGERSKKDPL
+377 YSMTKRERAKQDPL
-391 NSSRKKRIAQGAGV
+391 NGSRKKRIARGAGV
-405 HVSEVNKL
+405 SVNEVNKL

-422 MMKKYGSKF
+422 MMKKVRRKV
-431 GGGKGEVNEK
+431 GGKTPDMNMK
-441 ELNKLM
+441 DLAKIM
-447 KGMNFN
+447 KGM
-453 RKFK
+453 KF

>member
-1 MFADLNEKLSG
+1 MFADLNEKLSS
-12 VFKRLRGEA
+12 VFKRLKGEA
-21 RITEANITEAVKQVR
+21 RISEANIAEAVKQVR

-43 VNYKVVKSFIAE
+43 VNYKVVKSFVSG
-55 VQAAAL
+55 VQEAAL
-61 GESVLKSVSPAQ
+61 GESVIKSVSPAQ

-87 GGKDYVPS
+87 GGKDYEPS
-95 IPLQSV
+95 LPLQPI

-120 GKLGRYFSKDGKNV
+120 GKLGRYFAKDGKNV
-134 LLVACD
+134 LLIAAD

-148 QLEVLGKNLNIE
+148 QLEVLGKNLNID
-160 VYSDKSSRDAVKIA
+160 VYSDKSSKDAVKIA
-174 RAGMDYA
+174 RDGLEYA
-181 RKTAKDVVII
+181 KKAAKDVVIV
-191 DTAGRLHIDEELMV
+191 DTAGRLHIDEELMQ
-205 EVENVKKAVNP
+205 EVENVKKAIAP

-241 LEITGVILTKT
+241 LEVTGVILTKT

-279 RPDEFEF
+279 KPDEFEL

-307 KAQEVI
+307 RAQEVI
-313 DEKEAED
+313 DIEEAES
-320 MASKMKTGF
+320 MADKIKTGL

-337 FSMMSK
+337 FSMMNK
-343 LGSLESIL
+343 MGSLESIL
-351 KLIPGLP
+351 KMIPGLP
-358 KINSSD
+358 KISSAD
-364 IDEKRIARTKAII
+364 IDESRIKRTQAII
-377 LSMTKGERSKKDPL
+377 YSMTKRERTKQDPL
-391 NSSRKKRIAQGAGV
+391 NGSRKKRIARGAGV
-405 HVSEVNKL
+405 SVNEVNKL

-422 MMKKYGSKF
+422 MMKKVSRKV
-431 GGGKGEVNEK
+431 GGKTPDMNMK
-441 ELNKLM
+441 DLAKIM
-447 KGMNFN
+447 KGM
-453 RKFK
+453 KF

>member
-12 VFKRLRGEA
+12 VFKRLKGEA
-21 RITEANITEAVKQVR
+21 RISEANIAEAVKQVR

-43 VNYKVVKSFIAE
+43 VNYKVVKSFVSG
-55 VQAAAL
+55 VQEAAL
-61 GESVLKSVSPAQ
+61 GESVIKSVSPAQ

-87 GGKDYVPS
+87 GGKDYEPS
-95 IPLQSV
+95 LPLQPI

-120 GKLGRYFSKDGKNV
+120 GKLGRYFAKDGKNV
-134 LLVACD
+134 LLIAAD

-148 QLEVLGKNLNIE
+148 QLEVLGKNLNID
-160 VYSDKSSRDAVKIA
+160 VYSDKSSKDAVKIA
-174 RAGMDYA
+174 RDGLEYA
-181 RKTAKDVVII
+181 KKAAKDIVIV
-191 DTAGRLHIDEELMV
+191 DTAGRLHIDEELMQ
-205 EVENVKKAVNP
+205 EVENVKKAIAP

-241 LEITGVILTKT
+241 LEVTGVILTKT

-279 RPDEFEF
+279 KPDEFEL

-307 KAQEVI
+307 RAQEVI
-313 DEKEAED
+313 DIEEAES
-320 MASKMKTGF
+320 MADKIKTGL

-337 FSMMSK
+337 FSMMNK
-343 LGSLESIL
+343 MGSLESIL
-351 KLIPGLP
+351 KMIPGLP
-358 KINSSD
+358 KISSAD
-364 IDEKRIARTKAII
+364 IDESRIKRTQAII
-377 LSMTKGERSKKDPL
+377 YSMTKRERTKQDAL
-391 NSSRKKRIAQGAGV
+391 NGSRKKRIARGAGV
-405 HVSEVNKL
+405 SVNEVNKL

-422 MMKKYGSKF
+422 MMKKVSRKV
-431 GGGKGEVNEK
+431 GGKTPDMNMK
-441 ELNKLM
+441 DLAKIM
-447 KGMNFN
+447 KGM
-453 RKFK
+453 KF